1 MRSMRSMRSGTV
13 NIMNQTLKDEILMR
27 EMLDDDGPLGMD
39 SAPDDAAVDAALRAV
54 RSKLART
61 LGRARRPLAR
71 IGVIDSPVGRLLVAE
86 SARGLLAVQFLDI
99 PEAPDALAALREG
112 FDLVED
118 AGVAA
123 RIAGEIERYLNGDM
137 HALDRPVD
145 LSLVRTD
152 FQRRALMRLRRA
164 VPPGSVITYQALAA
178 AVGAPSG
185 QRAIGNT
192 MATNPVPLYV
202 PCHRVIRSDGT
213 IGNYGGGVARKIK
226 LLRAEGFSVARDH
239 RLPAGSVMGHLV
251 THIFCRPQ
259 CHAAMRAD
267 RAKSVIF
274 ANSGRARSAGLR
286 ACKLC
291 HPA

>member
-1 MRSMRSMRSGTV
+1 
-13 NIMNQTLKDEILMR
+13 MNQTLKDEILMR

-86 SARGLLAVQFLDI
+86 SARGLLAVQFLDV

-118 AGVAA
+118 ADVGA
-123 RIAGEIERYLNGDM
+123 RIGREIERYLSGDM

-178 AVGAPSG
+178 AVGAPAG
-185 QRAIGNT
+185 QRAIG
-192 MATNPVPLYV
+192 
-202 PCHRVIRSDGT
+202 SDGT

-239 RLPAGSVMGHLV
+239 RLPGGSVMGHLV

-267 RAKSVIF
+267 RAKSIIF

>member
-1 MRSMRSMRSGTV
+1 MKSSTV
-13 NIMNQTLKDEILMR
+13 KIMNQTVKDEILMR

-39 SAPDDAAVDAALRAV
+39 SALDDAAVDAALRAV
-54 RSKLART
+54 RPKLART

-86 SARGLLAVQFLDI
+86 GPRGLLAVQFLDI
-99 PEAPDALAALREG
+99 SEAPDPMPALREG
-112 FDLVED
+112 YDLFED
-118 AGVAA
+118 AEVAA
-123 RIAGEIERYLNGDM
+123 RIAREIERYLNGDM

-164 VPPGSVITYQALAA
+164 VPPGAVITYQALAA
-178 AVGAPSG
+178 SVGAPSG

-239 RLPAGSVMGHLV
+239 RLPSGSVMGHLV

-267 RAKSVIF
+267 PAKAVIF
-274 ANSGRARSAGLR
+274 ANPGLARSAGLR

-291 HPA
+291 RPA

>member
-1 MRSMRSMRSGTV
+1 
-13 NIMNQTLKDEILMR
+13 MNQTLKDEILMR

-86 SARGLLAVQFLDI
+86 SARGLLAVQFLDV

-118 AGVAA
+118 GDVAA
-123 RIAGEIERYLNGDM
+123 RIGREIERYLSGDM

-164 VPPGSVITYQALAA
+164 VPPGSVIMTK
-178 AVGAPSG
+178 G
-185 QRAIGNT
+185 QLN
-192 MATNPVPLYV
+192 N
-202 PCHRVIRSDGT
+202 SS
-213 IGNYGGGVARKIK
+213 
-226 LLRAEGFSVARDH
+226 SVACI
-239 RLPAGSVMGHLV
+239 
-251 THIFCRPQ
+251 T
-259 CHAAMRAD
+259 
-267 RAKSVIF
+267 
-274 ANSGRARSAGLR
+274 
-286 ACKLC
+286 
-291 HPA
+291 

>member
-1 MRSMRSMRSGTV
+1 MRRPRIAGTV
-13 NIMNQTLKDEILMR
+13 KVMNQTVKDEILMR
-27 EMLDDDGPLGMD
+27 EMLGDDGPLGAD
-39 SAPDDAAVDAALRAV
+39 SAPADATVDAALRAV
-54 RSKLART
+54 RPKLART

-71 IGVIDSPVGRLLVAE
+71 VGVIDSPVGRLLVAE
-86 SARGLLAVQFLDI
+86 SARGLLAVQFLDV
-99 PEAPDALAALREG
+99 PEAPDSLAAMRES
-112 FDLVED
+112 FDVVED
-118 AGVAA
+118 PETAA
-123 RIAGEIERYLNGDM
+123 RIGREIDRYLKGDM
-137 HALDRPVD
+137 HALERPVD

-213 IGNYGGGVARKIK
+213 IGNYGGGVPRKIK

-239 RLPAGSVMGHLV
+239 RLPAGSVMGHVV

-267 RAKSVIF
+267 PAKSVIF
-274 ANSGRARSAGLR
+274 ANSRRAQSAGLR

-291 HPA
+291 RPA

>member
-1 MRSMRSMRSGTV
+1 MRTAMKSGTV
-13 NIMNQTLKDEILMR
+13 KVMDETLDDEILMR
-27 EMLDDDGPLGMD
+27 EMFDDDGPLELGG
-39 SAPDDAAVDAALRAV
+39 APDDAAVDAALRAV
-54 RSKLART
+54 RPKLART

-71 IGVIDSPVGRLLVAE
+71 VGVIDSAVGRLLVAE
-86 SARGLLAVQFLDI
+86 SARGLLAVQFLDVADA
-99 PEAPDALAALREG
+99 PEALPALKEG
-112 FDLVED
+112 FDLIED
-118 AGVAA
+118 ADAAA
-123 RIAGEIERYLNGDM
+123 RIAREIERYLGGDM

-152 FQRRALMRLRRA
+152 FQRRALMRLRRTI
-164 VPPGSVITYQALAA
+164 PPGSVITYQGLAA

-192 MATNPVPLYV
+192 MACNPVPLYV

-213 IGNYGGGVARKIK
+213 IGNYGGGVARKIR
-226 LLRAEGFSVARDH
+226 LLRAEGFSMDRDH
-239 RLPAGSVMGHLV
+239 RLPTDSVMGHLV

-259 CHAAMRAD
+259 CHAAMRAS

-274 ANSGRARSAGLR
+274 ANSSRARSAGLR

>member
-1 MRSMRSMRSGTV
+1 MKSGTV
-13 NIMNQTLKDEILMR
+13 NIMNEKLKDEILMR
-27 EMLDDDGPLGMD
+27 EMLDDDGPLELGG
-39 SAPDDAAVDAALRAV
+39 APDDAAVEAALRAV
-54 RSKLART
+54 RPKLART

-71 IGVIDSPVGRLLVAE
+71 IGIIDSPVGRLLVAE
-86 SARGLLAVQFLDI
+86 SVRGLLAVQFLDV
-99 PEAPDALAALREG
+99 PDAPDALPALKEG

-118 AGVAA
+118 ADAAA
-123 RIAGEIERYLNGDM
+123 RIGHEIERYLGGDM

-145 LSLVRTD
+145 LSLVRSD
-152 FQRRALMRLRRA
+152 FQRRALTRLRRA
-164 VPPGSVITYQALAA
+164 VPPGSVITYQGLAA

-213 IGNYGGGVARKIK
+213 IGNYGGGVARKVR
-226 LLRAEGFSVARDH
+226 LLRAEGFSVNRDH

-274 ANSGRARSAGLR
+274 ADSSHARSAGLR

>member
-1 MRSMRSMRSGTV
+1 
-13 NIMNQTLKDEILMR
+13 MNESLKDEILMR
-27 EMLDDDGPLGMD
+27 EMLDDDGPLGMEG
-39 SAPDDAAVDAALRAV
+39 APDDAAVDAALRAV
-54 RSKLART
+54 RPKLART
-61 LGRARRPLAR
+61 LGRARRPVAR
-71 IGVIDSPVGRLLVAE
+71 VGVIDSPVGRLLVAE
-86 SARGLLAVQFLDI
+86 GARGLLAVQFLDV
-99 PEAPDALAALREG
+99 PEAPDALAALRAEG

-118 AGVAA
+118 TQAAA
-123 RIAGEIERYLNGDM
+123 RIGREIERYLKGDM
-137 HALDRPVD
+137 RALDRPVD

-152 FQRRALMRLRRA
+152 FQRRALMRLRRT

-213 IGNYGGGVARKIK
+213 IGNYGGGVSRKIK

-267 RAKSVIF
+267 PAKAVIF
-274 ANSGRARSAGLR
+274 ANSSRARSAGLR

>member
-1 MRSMRSMRSGTV
+1 MRRPTKSVTV
-13 NIMNQTLKDEILMR
+13 NIMNERLKDEILMR
-27 EMLDDDGPLGMD
+27 EMLDDDGPLEIDGL
-39 SAPDDAAVDAALRAV
+39 PDDAAVEGALRRV
-54 RSKLART
+54 LPKLART
-61 LGRARRPLAR
+61 LGRVRRPLAR
-71 IGVIDSPVGRLLVAE
+71 LGIIDSAVGRLLVAE
-86 SARGLLAVQFLDI
+86 SARGLLAVQFLDVA
-99 PEAPDALAALREG
+99 EAPDALPALKEG

-118 AGVAA
+118 PDAAA
-123 RIAGEIERYLNGDM
+123 RIGREIENYLDGDM
-137 HALDRPVD
+137 RALDRPVD
-145 LSLVRTD
+145 LSLVRSD

-164 VPPGSVITYQALAA
+164 VPPGAVITYQGLAA

-213 IGNYGGGVARKIK
+213 IGNYGGGVARKIR
-226 LLRAEGFSVARDH
+226 LLRAEGFSVDRDH

-251 THIFCRPQ
+251 THVFCRPQ

-274 ANSGRARSAGLR
+274 ADSTSARNAGLR

>member
-1 MRSMRSMRSGTV
+1 MRKAV
-13 NIMNQTLKDEILMR
+13 NHMNQMLKNGTLMH

-39 SAPDDAAVDAALRAV
+39 SAPDDTAVAAALRTV
-54 RSKLART
+54 RTR
-61 LGRARRPLAR
+61 LGRALDRVRRPLAR

-86 SARGLLAVQFLDI
+86 SARGLLAVRFLDVAD
-99 PEAPDALAALREG
+99 APDALSTLRER
-112 FDLVED
+112 FDIVQD
-118 AGVAA
+118 ARAA
-123 RIAGEIERYLNGDM
+123 ACIGREIERYLSGDM

-213 IGNYGGGVARKIK
+213 IGNYGGGVARKVR
-226 LLRAEGFSVARDH
+226 LLRAEGFSVNRDH
-239 RLPAGSVMGHLV
+239 RLPTGNVMGHLG

-267 RAKSVIF
+267 RAKTVIF
-274 ANSGRARSAGLR
+274 ADSGHARGAGLR

-291 HPA
+291 RPA

>member
-1 MRSMRSMRSGTV
+1 
-13 NIMNQTLKDEILMR
+13 MNQTVKDEILMR
-27 EMLDDDGPLGMD
+27 EMLGDDGPLGAD

-54 RSKLART
+54 RPKLART

-71 IGVIDSPVGRLLVAE
+71 VGVIDSPVGRLLVAE
-86 SARGLLAVQFLDI
+86 SARGLLAVQFLDVA
-99 PEAPDALAALREG
+99 EAPDSLATMRES
-112 FDLVED
+112 FDVVED
-118 AGVAA
+118 SDTAA
-123 RIAGEIERYLNGDM
+123 RIGREIGRYLKGDL

-145 LSLVRTD
+145 LSLVRSD

-164 VPPGSVITYQALAA
+164 VPPGAVITYQALAA

-213 IGNYGGGVARKIK
+213 IGNYGGGVPRKIK

-267 RAKSVIF
+267 PAKSVIF
-274 ANSGRARSAGLR
+274 SNSRRAQSAGLR

-291 HPA
+291 RPA

>member
-1 MRSMRSMRSGTV
+1 MRSGTV
-13 NIMNQTLKDEILMR
+13 NIMNQMLKEEILMR
-27 EMLDDDGPLGMD
+27 EMLDDDGPLGTE
-39 SAPDDAAVDAALRAV
+39 SAPDDAAVDAALYAV
-54 RSKLART
+54 HPKLARK
-61 LGRARRPLAR
+61 LGRVRRPLVR
-71 IGVIDSPVGRLLVAE
+71 VGVIESAVGRLLVAE
-86 SARGLLAVQFLDI
+86 SPRGLLAVQFLDI
-99 PEAPDALAALREG
+99 SEAPDAMPALREG

-118 AGVAA
+118 ADVAA
-123 RIAGEIERYLNGDM
+123 RIALEIERYLKGDM

-164 VPPGSVITYQALAA
+164 VPPGAVITYQALAA

-213 IGNYGGGVARKIK
+213 IGNYGGGVARKIT

-239 RLPAGSVMGHLV
+239 RLPSSSVMGHLV

-267 RAKSVIF
+267 PAKAIIF
-274 ANSGRARSAGLR
+274 ANSNRARSAGLR

>member
-1 MRSMRSMRSGTV
+1 MRKAAKSITV
-13 NIMNQTLKDEILMR
+13 KIMNQTLKDEILMR
-27 EMLDDDGPLGMD
+27 EMLGDDGPLGTE
-39 SAPDDAAVDAALRAV
+39 SGPDDAAVDAALRAV
-54 RSKLART
+54 RPKLART
-61 LGRARRPLAR
+61 LGRARRPVAR
-71 IGVIDSPVGRLLVAE
+71 VGVVDSPVGRLLVAE
-86 SARGLLAVQFLDI
+86 SVRGLLAVQFLEVAD
-99 PEAPDALAALREG
+99 APDALAGLKEG

-118 AGVAA
+118 PQTAA
-123 RIAGEIERYLNGDM
+123 RIGREIARYIKGDM

-152 FQRRALMRLRRA
+152 FQRRALMRLRRT

-185 QRAIGNT
+185 ERAIGNT
-192 MATNPVPLYV
+192 MATNPVPIDV

-213 IGNYGGGVARKIK
+213 IGNYGGGVPRKIK

-239 RLPAGSVMGHLV
+239 RLPASSVMGHLV

-259 CHAAMRAD
+259 CHAAIRAD
-267 RAKSVIF
+267 PAKAVIF

-291 HPA
+291 RPA

>member
-1 MRSMRSMRSGTV
+1 MD
-13 NIMNQTLKDEILMR
+13 QTLKDEILMR
-27 EMLDDDGPLGMD
+27 EMLDDDGPLEVDGV
-39 SAPDDAAVDAALRAV
+39 PDDAAVEAALRAV
-54 RSKLART
+54 RPKLART
-61 LGRARRPLAR
+61 LGRVRRPLAR
-71 IGVIDSPVGRLLVAE
+71 VGIIDSPVGRLLVAE
-86 SARGLLAVQFLDI
+86 SARGLLAVQFLDV
-99 PEAPDALAALREG
+99 PDAPDALAGLKEG
-112 FDLVED
+112 YDLVED
-118 AGVAA
+118 AEAAA
-123 RIAGEIERYLNGDM
+123 RIGREIERYLGGDM

-145 LSLVRTD
+145 LSLVRSD

-164 VPPGSVITYQALAA
+164 VPPGAVITYQGLAA

-213 IGNYGGGVARKIK
+213 IGNYGGGVARKIR
-226 LLRAEGFSVARDH
+226 LLRAEGFSVSQDH

-274 ANSGRARSAGLR
+274 ADSSRARSAGLR

>member
-1 MRSMRSMRSGTV
+1 MNLKTV
-13 NIMNQTLKDEILMR
+13 NIMNQKLKDEILMR
-27 EMLDDDGPLGMD
+27 EMLGDDGPLGTGGV
-39 SAPDDAAVDAALRAV
+39 PDDGAVDAALRAV
-54 RSKLART
+54 RPKLART
-61 LGRARRPLAR
+61 LARARRPLAR
-71 IGVIDSPVGRLLVAE
+71 VGVIDSPVGRLLVAE
-86 SARGLLAVQFLDI
+86 SARGLLAVQFLDV
-99 PEAPDALAALREG
+99 PEAPDAMAALRER

-118 AGVAA
+118 AEAAA
-123 RIAGEIERYLNGDM
+123 RIGREIERYLSGDM

-152 FQRRALMRLRRA
+152 FQRRALTRLRRA
-164 VPPGSVITYQALAA
+164 VPPGSVITYQGLAA

-192 MATNPVPLYV
+192 MAINPVPLYV

-213 IGNYGGGVARKIK
+213 IGNYGGGVARKIR
-226 LLRAEGFSVARDH
+226 LLRAEGFSVNRDH

-274 ANSGRARSAGLR
+274 ADSKRARSAGLR

>member
-1 MRSMRSMRSGTV
+1 
-13 NIMNQTLKDEILMR
+13 MNQTLKDEILMR
-27 EMLDDDGPLGMD
+27 EILDDDGPLGMD
-39 SAPDDAAVDAALRAV
+39 SASDDDAVDAALRAV
-54 RSKLART
+54 HPKLART

-86 SARGLLAVQFLDI
+86 STRGLLAVQFLDV
-99 PEAPDALAALREG
+99 PGAPDALAALREG

-118 AGVAA
+118 ADVAA
-123 RIAGEIERYLNGDM
+123 RIGREIERYLNGDL

-164 VPPGSVITYQALAA
+164 VPPGAVITYQALAA

-259 CHAAMRAD
+259 CHAAVRAD
-267 RAKSVIF
+267 PAKAVIF
-274 ANSGRARSAGLR
+274 ANSCRARSAGLR

>member
-1 MRSMRSMRSGTV
+1 MRKAMKSGTV
-13 NIMNQTLKDEILMR
+13 NIMNATLTDEMLMR
-27 EMLDDDGPLGMD
+27 EMLDDDGPLEMD
-39 SAPDDAAVDAALRAV
+39 GAPDDAAVEAALRAV
-54 RSKLART
+54 RPKLART
-61 LGRARRPLAR
+61 LGRTRRPLAR
-71 IGVIDSPVGRLLVAE
+71 VGVIDSPVGRLLVAE
-86 SARGLLAVQFLDI
+86 SARGLLAVQFLDV
-99 PEAPDALAALREG
+99 PDAPDALAALKKG
-112 FDLVED
+112 FDLIED
-118 AGVAA
+118 PRVGE
-123 RIAGEIERYLNGDM
+123 RIGREIERYLGGDM

-145 LSLVRTD
+145 LSLVRSD
-152 FQRRALMRLRRA
+152 FQRRALMRLRRTI
-164 VPPGSVITYQALAA
+164 PPGSVITYQGLAA

-192 MATNPVPLYV
+192 MAINPVPLYV

-239 RLPAGSVMGHLV
+239 RLPASSVMGHLV

-259 CHAAMRAD
+259 CHAAMRASPA
-267 RAKSVIF
+267 RSIIF
-274 ANSGRARSAGLR
+274 ADSGRARSAGLR

>member
-1 MRSMRSMRSGTV
+1 MNLNTV
-13 NIMNQTLKDEILMR
+13 NIMKETLKDEILMR
-27 EMLDDDGPLGMD
+27 EMLDDDGPLGTD
-39 SAPDDAAVDAALRAV
+39 GVADEAAVDAALRAV
-54 RSKLART
+54 RPKLARA
-61 LGRARRPLAR
+61 LGRVRRPLAR
-71 IGVIDSPVGRLLVAE
+71 IGIIDSMVGRLLVAE
-86 SARGLLAVQFLDI
+86 SERGLLAVQFLDV
-99 PEAPDALAALREG
+99 PDAPDAMAAIRES

-118 AGVAA
+118 AEAAA
-123 RIAGEIERYLNGDM
+123 RIAREIERYLNGDM

-164 VPPGSVITYQALAA
+164 VPPGAVITYQALAA

-192 MATNPVPLYV
+192 MAINPVPLYV

-213 IGNYGGGVARKIK
+213 IGNYGGGVERKLR
-226 LLRAEGFSVARDH
+226 LLRAEGFSVNRDH

-274 ANSGRARSAGLR
+274 ADSSHARSAGLR

>member
-1 MRSMRSMRSGTV
+1 MRRLRISRTV
-13 NIMNQTLKDEILMR
+13 TTMNQTLRDEVLMR
-27 EMLDDDGPLGMD
+27 EMLGDDGPLGAD
-39 SAPDDAAVDAALRAV
+39 SAPDAAAVDAALRAV
-54 RSKLART
+54 RPKLART

-86 SARGLLAVQFLDI
+86 SARGLLAVQFLDV
-99 PEAPDALAALREG
+99 PEAPDSLAAMRES
-112 FDLVED
+112 FDVVED
-118 AGVAA
+118 PQTAA
-123 RIAGEIERYLNGDM
+123 RIGREIDRYLKGDM

-145 LSLVRTD
+145 LSLVRSD

-192 MATNPVPLYV
+192 MAINPVPLYV
-202 PCHRVIRSDGT
+202 PCHRVIKSDGT
-213 IGNYGGGVARKIK
+213 IGNYGGGVPRKIK

-267 RAKSVIF
+267 PAKSVIF
-274 ANSGRARSAGLR
+274 ANSRRAQSAGLR

-291 HPA
+291 RPV

>member
-1 MRSMRSMRSGTV
+1 MKLKTV
-13 NIMNQTLKDEILMR
+13 NIMNHKLEDEILMR
-27 EMLDDDGPLGMD
+27 EMLDDDGPLGTD
-39 SAPDDAAVDAALRAV
+39 GVADDAAVDAALRAV
-54 RSKLART
+54 RRKLART

-71 IGVIDSPVGRLLVAE
+71 IGVIGSPVGRLLVAE
-86 SARGLLAVQFLDI
+86 SARGLLAVQFLDV
-99 PEAPDALAALREG
+99 PEAPDAMAALREA

-118 AGVAA
+118 PEAAA
-123 RIAGEIERYLNGDM
+123 RVGDEIERYLKGDM

-164 VPPGSVITYQALAA
+164 VPPGSVITYQGLAA
-178 AVGAPSG
+178 AVGAPSS

-213 IGNYGGGVARKIK
+213 IGNYGGGVARKVR
-226 LLRAEGFSVARDH
+226 LLRAEGFSVNRDH

-251 THIFCRPQ
+251 THIFCRPR

-274 ANSGRARSAGLR
+274 ANSGRARGAGLR

-291 HPA
+291 RPA

>member
-1 MRSMRSMRSGTV
+1 
-13 NIMNQTLKDEILMR
+13 MNQTVKNEILMR
-27 EMLDDDGPLGMD
+27 EMLGDDGPLGAD

-54 RSKLART
+54 RPKLART

-71 IGVIDSPVGRLLVAE
+71 VGVIDSPVGRLLVAE
-86 SARGLLAVQFLDI
+86 SARGLLAVQFLDVA
-99 PEAPDALAALREG
+99 EAPDALAAMRES
-112 FDLVED
+112 FDVVED
-118 AGVAA
+118 PEAAA
-123 RIAGEIERYLNGDM
+123 RIGGEIARYLKGDM

-145 LSLVRTD
+145 LSLVRSD
-152 FQRRALMRLRRA
+152 FQRRALIRLRRA
-164 VPPGSVITYQALAA
+164 VPAGSVITYQALAA

-213 IGNYGGGVARKIK
+213 IGNYGGGVPRKIK

-259 CHAAMRAD
+259 CHAAMRTD
-267 RAKSVIF
+267 PAKSVIF
-274 ANSGRARSAGLR
+274 ANSRRARSAGLR

-291 HPA
+291 RPA

>member
-1 MRSMRSMRSGTV
+1 V
-13 NIMNQTLKDEILMR
+13 KIMKAKLHNEIPIH

-39 SAPDDAAVDAALRAV
+39 GAPDDAAVEAALRAV
-54 RSKLART
+54 RPRLERA
-61 LGRARRPLAR
+61 LGRERRPLAR
-71 IGVIDSPVGRLLVAE
+71 VGIIGSAVGRLLVAE
-86 SARGLLAVQFLDI
+86 SERGLLAVQFLDV
-99 PEAPDALAALREG
+99 PDAPDALAALKEG

-118 AGVAA
+118 QKAA
-123 RIAGEIERYLNGDM
+123 ERIGNEIERYISGDM

-152 FQRRALMRLRRA
+152 FQRRALLRLRRA
-164 VPPGSVITYQALAA
+164 VPPGAVITYQALAA

-226 LLRAEGFSVARDH
+226 LLRAEGFSVASDH
-239 RLPAGSVMGHLV
+239 RLPTSSVMGHLV

-274 ANSGRARSAGLR
+274 ANAGRARGAGLR

>member
-1 MRSMRSMRSGTV
+1 MKSGTV
-13 NIMNQTLKDEILMR
+13 KIMQATLKDEILMR
-27 EMLDDDGPLGMD
+27 QMLDDDGPLEMD
-39 SAPDDAAVDAALRAV
+39 GALDDAAVDAALRAV
-54 RSKLART
+54 RPKLART

-71 IGVIDSPVGRLLVAE
+71 VGVIDSPVGRLLVAE
-86 SARGLLAVQFLDI
+86 SARGLLAVQFLDV
-99 PEAPDALAALREG
+99 PGAPDALAGLKEG

-118 AGVAA
+118 PRVGE
-123 RIAGEIERYLNGDM
+123 RIGREIERYLGGDM

-145 LSLVRTD
+145 LSLVRSD
-152 FQRRALMRLRRA
+152 FQRRTLMRLRRTI
-164 VPPGSVITYQALAA
+164 PPGSVITYQGLAA

-192 MATNPVPLYV
+192 MAINPVPLYV

-239 RLPAGSVMGHLV
+239 RLPASSVMGHLV

-259 CHAAMRAD
+259 CHAAMRASPA
-267 RAKSVIF
+267 RSIIF

>member
-1 MRSMRSMRSGTV
+1 MRKAAKSTTV

-27 EMLDDDGPLGMD
+27 EMLGDDGPLGME
-39 SAPDDAAVDAALRAV
+39 SGPDDDAVDAALRAV
-54 RSKLART
+54 RPKLART
-61 LGRARRPLAR
+61 FGRARRPVAR
-71 IGVIDSPVGRLLVAE
+71 VGIVDSPVGRLLVAE
-86 SARGLLAVQFLDI
+86 SVRGLLAVQFLEVAD
-99 PEAPDALAALREG
+99 APDALAGLREG

-118 AGVAA
+118 PQTAA
-123 RIAGEIERYLNGDM
+123 RIGREIERYIKGDM

-152 FQRRALMRLRRA
+152 FQRRALMRLRRT

-178 AVGAPSG
+178 AVCAPSG

-192 MATNPVPLYV
+192 MAINPVPLYV

-213 IGNYGGGVARKIK
+213 IGNYGGGVPRKIK

-239 RLPAGSVMGHLV
+239 RLPASSVMGHLV

-259 CHAAMRAD
+259 CHAAIRAD
-267 RAKSVIF
+267 PAKAVIF
-274 ANSGRARSAGLR
+274 ANSDRARSAGLR

-291 HPA
+291 RPA

>member
-1 MRSMRSMRSGTV
+1 MRSGTV
-13 NIMNQTLKDEILMR
+13 NIMNQMLKEEILMR
-27 EMLDDDGPLGMD
+27 EMLDDDGPLGTE
-39 SAPDDAAVDAALRAV
+39 SAPDDAAVDAALYAV
-54 RSKLART
+54 HPKLARK
-61 LGRARRPLAR
+61 LGRVRRPLVR
-71 IGVIDSPVGRLLVAE
+71 VGVIESAVGRLLVAE
-86 SARGLLAVQFLDI
+86 SPRGLLAVQFLDI
-99 PEAPDALAALREG
+99 SEAPDAMPALREG

-118 AGVAA
+118 ADVAA
-123 RIAGEIERYLNGDM
+123 RIALEIERYLKGDM

-164 VPPGSVITYQALAA
+164 VPPGAVITYQALAA

-213 IGNYGGGVARKIK
+213 IGNYGGGVARKIT

-239 RLPAGSVMGHLV
+239 RLPSSSVMGHLV

-267 RAKSVIF
+267 PAKAVIF
-274 ANSGRARSAGLR
+274 ANSSRARSAGLR

>member
-1 MRSMRSMRSGTV
+1 
-13 NIMNQTLKDEILMR
+13 MNQTVKDEILMR
-27 EMLDDDGPLGMD
+27 EMLGDDGPLGAD
-39 SAPDDAAVDAALRAV
+39 SAPADATVDAALRAV
-54 RSKLART
+54 RPKLART

-71 IGVIDSPVGRLLVAE
+71 VGVIDSPVGRLLVAE
-86 SARGLLAVQFLDI
+86 SARGLLAVQFLDV
-99 PEAPDALAALREG
+99 PEAPDSLAAMRES
-112 FDLVED
+112 FDVVED
-118 AGVAA
+118 PETAA
-123 RIAGEIERYLNGDM
+123 RIGREIDRYLKGDM
-137 HALDRPVD
+137 HALERPVD

-213 IGNYGGGVARKIK
+213 IGNYGGGVPRKIK

-239 RLPAGSVMGHLV
+239 RLPAGSVMGHVV

-267 RAKSVIF
+267 PAKSVIF
-274 ANSGRARSAGLR
+274 ANSRRAQSAGLR

-291 HPA
+291 RPA

>member
-1 MRSMRSMRSGTV
+1 MRKAAKSTTV

-27 EMLDDDGPLGMD
+27 EMLGDDGPLGME
-39 SAPDDAAVDAALRAV
+39 SGPDDAAVDTALRAV
-54 RSKLART
+54 RPKLART
-61 LGRARRPLAR
+61 LGRARRPVAR
-71 IGVIDSPVGRLLVAE
+71 VGIVDSPVGRLLVAE
-86 SARGLLAVQFLDI
+86 SVRGLLAVQFLEVAD
-99 PEAPDALAALREG
+99 APDALAGLKEG

-118 AGVAA
+118 PQTAA
-123 RIAGEIERYLNGDM
+123 RIGREIERYLKGDM

-152 FQRRALMRLRRA
+152 FQRRALMRLRRT

-213 IGNYGGGVARKIK
+213 IGNYGGGVPRKIK

-239 RLPAGSVMGHLV
+239 RLPESSVMGHLV

-259 CHAAMRAD
+259 CHAAIRAD
-267 RAKSVIF
+267 PAKAVIF

-291 HPA
+291 RPA

>member
-1 MRSMRSMRSGTV
+1 
-13 NIMNQTLKDEILMR
+13 MNQTLKDEILMR
-27 EMLDDDGPLGMD
+27 EMLGDDGPLGME
-39 SAPDDAAVDAALRAV
+39 SGPDDAAVAAALRAV
-54 RSKLART
+54 RPKLTRT
-61 LGRARRPLAR
+61 LGRARRPVAR
-71 IGVIDSPVGRLLVAE
+71 VGVVDSPVGRLLVAE
-86 SARGLLAVQFLDI
+86 SVRGLLAVQFLEVAD
-99 PEAPDALAALREG
+99 APDVLAGLKEG

-118 AGVAA
+118 PQTAA
-123 RIAGEIERYLNGDM
+123 RIGREIERYIKGDM

-152 FQRRALMRLRRA
+152 FQRRALMQLRRT

-213 IGNYGGGVARKIK
+213 IGNYGGGVPRKIK

-239 RLPAGSVMGHLV
+239 RLPASSVMGHLV

-259 CHAAMRAD
+259 CHAAIRAD
-267 RAKSVIF
+267 PAKAVIF
-274 ANSGRARSAGLR
+274 ANSDRARSAGLR

-291 HPA
+291 RPA

>member
-1 MRSMRSMRSGTV
+1 
-13 NIMNQTLKDEILMR
+13 MNEALKDYETEMR
-27 EMLDDDGPLGMD
+27 EMLDDDGPLGVSGAPKD
-39 SAPDDAAVDAALRAV
+39 SAVDAALCAV
-54 RSKLART
+54 RPKLARA
-61 LGRARRPLAR
+61 LDKIRRPLAR
-71 IGVIDSPVGRLLVAE
+71 VGVIDSEVGRLLVAE
-86 SARGLLAVQFLDI
+86 SPRGLLAVQFLDV
-99 PEAPDALAALREG
+99 ADSPDAVSAMREQ
-112 FDLVED
+112 FDVVED
-118 AGVAA
+118 HSVAA
-123 RIAGEIERYLNGDM
+123 RIAKEIERHLKGDM

-145 LSLVRTD
+145 LSLVRSE
-152 FQRRALMRLRRA
+152 FQRRALARLRRT

-213 IGNYGGGVARKIK
+213 IGNYGGGVPRKLK
-226 LLRAEGFSVARDH
+226 LLRAEGFSMDRDY

-251 THIFCRPQ
+251 TRIFCRPQ

-267 RAKSVIF
+267 KAKSVIF
-274 ANSGRARSAGLR
+274 ADPARARTAGMR

-291 HPA
+291 RPA

>member
-1 MRSMRSMRSGTV
+1 MRSRTV
-13 NIMNQTLKDEILMR
+13 NIMNQMLKDEIMMR

-86 SARGLLAVQFLDI
+86 SARGLLAVQFLDV

-118 AGVAA
+118 ADVAA
-123 RIAGEIERYLNGDM
+123 RIGREIERYLNGDM

-178 AVGAPSG
+178 A
-185 QRAIGNT
+185 
-192 MATNPVPLYV
+192 
-202 PCHRVIRSDGT
+202 
-213 IGNYGGGVARKIK
+213 GVAPRVVHYSRVRSLFGLLLLLK
-226 LLRAEGFSVARDH
+226 LLDLAALTFELLLLALN
-239 RLPAGSVMGHLV
+239 LPLLLLS
-251 THIFCRPQ
+251 C
-259 CHAAMRAD
+259 
-267 RAKSVIF
+267 
-274 ANSGRARSAGLR
+274 GL
-286 ACKLC
+286 
-291 HPA
+291 

>member
-1 MRSMRSMRSGTV
+1 MKQ
-13 NIMNQTLKDEILMR
+13 ILKDEMLMR
-27 EMLDDDGPLGMD
+27 EMLDDDGPLGTD
-39 SAPDDAAVDAALRAV
+39 GAPDDAAVDAALRAV
-54 RSKLART
+54 RPKLART

-71 IGVIDSPVGRLLVAE
+71 IGVIDSAVGRLLVAE
-86 SARGLLAVQFLDI
+86 SARGLLAVQFLDVS
-99 PEAPDALAALREG
+99 EAPDALAAMRES
-112 FDLVED
+112 FDVVED
-118 AGVAA
+118 PQTAA
-123 RIAGEIERYLNGDM
+123 RIGREVERYLKGDM

-145 LSLVRTD
+145 LSLVRSD
-152 FQRRALMRLRRA
+152 FQRRALMRLRRT
-164 VPPGSVITYQALAA
+164 VPPGAVITYQALAA

-213 IGNYGGGVARKIK
+213 IGNYGGGVPRKIR

-239 RLPAGSVMGHLV
+239 RLPAASVMGHLV

-267 RAKSVIF
+267 PAKAVIF
-274 ANSGRARSAGLR
+274 ANSRRAQSAGLR

-291 HPA
+291 RPA